1 MPAELP
7 NIPVED
13 SLLLLRNVVDR
24 SFNSVLIT
32 DIDHVIVYANPA
44 FCNMTG
50 YPQDELVGNNP
61 RILQGPLT
69 EKSVIQKLRD
79 DLKNK
84 GSFFGSTINYLKNG
98 RPYLVEWTI
107 SSVPDHS
114 GATAYFVS
122 IQKDITQLHAAQ
134 STSNLFAQAI
144 DSAHDGIFI
153 TNADGI
159 IEFANQGFEII
170 TGYSPTEVIGYKP
183 SLLKSGQHDKAFYER
198 LWKHLNEGL
207 PFRAMIVNRHKNGH
221 EIHCQ
226 QTITPVK
233 NATGQTTHFISII
246 KDLTD
251 RVFTELKLRELASHD
266 SLTGLLNRRAGE
278 IELDLLLIQAA
289 ETNSPFCLLMTDIDD
304 FKAVNDTFGH
314 AKGDEIIKAV
324 AKTLEEET
332 RKTDKTIRWGGEEF
346 IVLLPFCDL
355 NKAREIAEA
364 IRVSIARQTFQEAGR
379 VTLSLGVIE
388 STPSDRPAS
397 LLERVDDQLY
407 KAKSSGKNQV
417 AL

>member
-7 NIPVED
+7 DIPVED
-13 SLLLLRNVVDR
+13 SLLLLRNVVER

-32 DIDHVIVYANPA
+32 DIRQQIVYANPA

-50 YPQDELVGNNP
+50 YSLDELSGNNP
-61 RILQGPLT
+61 RMLQGPLT
-69 EKSVIQKLRD
+69 EKSVIQKLRE
-79 DLKNK
+79 DLQTK
-84 GSFFGSTINYLKNG
+84 GSFFGSTINYRKNG

-107 SSVPDHS
+107 SSVPDRS
-114 GATAYFVS
+114 GTAAYFVS

-144 DSAHDGIFI
+144 DSAYDGVFI
-153 TNADGI
+153 TNSEGI

-170 TGYSPTEVIGYKP
+170 TGYAPIEVIGSKP
-183 SLLKSGQHDKAFYER
+183 SILKSGHHDQAFYGR

-207 PFRAMIVNRHKNGH
+207 PFQAMIVNRHKNGH

-233 NATGQTTHFISII
+233 NEAGQTTHFISII

-289 ETNSPFCLLMTDIDD
+289 ETNSPFCLVMTDIDD

-324 AKTLEEET
+324 AKTLVEET
-332 RKTDKTIRWGGEEF
+332 RKTDKSIRWGGEEF

-355 NKAREIAEA
+355 SKAREIAEK
-364 IRVSIARQTFQEAGR
+364 IRTSIAAQTFQEAGS

-388 STPSDRPAS
+388 SHPGDRPAS
-397 LLERVDDQLY
+397 LLERVDDRLY